1 MKALLLS
8 VIALT
13 GVQAVSHAQAPTPYP
28 SRPIKLVVAFA
39 AGGAPD
45 TMGRA
50 YAEKFR
56 DFSAGQP
63 VIVENKPG
71 ATGSIGADHV
81 AKSPPDGHT
90 LLINSSALVIN
101 PWVMKPTFD
110 IRKDLVPVVRTAVTP
125 YLMTISPH
133 LPVQNFDEFIAYA
146 KNHPGKVA
154 CGTYGLASPPHLH
167 LEMLKKAAGVDIL
180 HVPYKTYMQA
190 LTDLLSGQVQCSIDP
205 PTIPLPHVQAGK
217 IRAIAHTGAGVM
229 PLFKD
234 ITAIGKRYPGTA
246 VTGWQAIFAPAGTP
260 APILAKLRTDW
271 QKVILDPQ
279 IGEKIRGFGFE
290 PGGDSI
296 DAFAKEILDDY
307 DKFGRVIKDNNIRLE

>member
-1 MKALLLS
+1 MKAFLLS
-8 VIALT
+8 VIALA
-13 GVQAVSHAQAPTPYP
+13 GVHAVSHAQAPAPYP

-56 DFSAGQP
+56 DFTAGQP

-81 AKSPPDGHT
+81 AKSPPDGYT

-110 IRKDLVPVVRTAVTP
+110 IRKDLVPVVRSAVTP

-133 LPVQNFDEFIAYA
+133 LPAQNFDEFIAYA

-205 PTIPLPHVQAGK
+205 PTIPIPHVQAGK
-217 IRAIAHTGAGVM
+217 IRAIAHTGEGVM

-260 APILAKLRTDW
+260 APILAKLRADW

>member
-1 MKALLLS
+1 MKKLLLS
-8 VIALT
+8 VIALA
-13 GVQAVSHAQAPTPYP
+13 GVHAVSLAQSPAPYP

-50 YAEKFR
+50 YAEKFK
-56 DFSAGQP
+56 DFTAGQP
-63 VIVENKPG
+63 IIVENKPG
-71 ATGSIGADHV
+71 ATGSIGADYV
-81 AKSPPDGHT
+81 AKSAPDGYT
-90 LLINSSALVIN
+90 LLINSSALVVN

-110 IRKDLVPVVRTAVTP
+110 IRKDLVPVVRTAMTS
-125 YLMTISPH
+125 YLLTISPH
-133 LPVQNFDEFIAYA
+133 LPVQNFEEFIAYA
-146 KNHPGKVA
+146 KAHPGKVA

-180 HVPYKTYMQA
+180 HVPYKTFMQT

-205 PTIPLPHVQAGK
+205 PTIPIPHVQAGK
-217 IRAIAHTGAGVM
+217 IRAIAHTGEGVM

-234 ITAIGKRYPGTA
+234 ITAIGKRYPGTS
-246 VTGWQAIFAPAGTP
+246 VVGWQAIFAPAGTP

-271 QKVILDPQ
+271 QKVIQDPQ
-279 IGEKIRGFGFE
+279 IGERIRGFGFE

-296 DAFAKEILDDY
+296 DVFAKEILDDY
-307 DKFGRVIKDNNIRLE
+307 DKFGRVIKENNIRLE